1 MRLTYLALVLACA
14 ACSKKSNDAP
24 KATGSAAPKTTDV
37 EVQKPKSD
45 APWDFDAAAVQ
56 AKLQGAWI
64 VKDHGYLGSIEAWEV
79 KGDQVKM
86 WNAKKDK
93 ETIGTLV
100 IKGPCVYEMKEGD
113 GSSTTSHYVFD
124 GDTLHMGLGDAGVKQ
139 GEKIIACMSNGVFV
153 SEPGKCTF
161 YLDNFGKWSPEEGTC
176 GLNGTEFKAANTSF
190 KYEGSM
196 PAHGNVFA
204 SDQLW
209 NNQPVKAASYEEAK
223 AKAKG

>member
-14 ACSKKSNDAP
+14 ACSKKTDDTS

-37 EVQKPKSD
+37 EVKKPKSD

-64 VKDHGYLGSIEAWEV
+64 VKDQGYLGSREAWEI
-79 KGDQVKM
+79 KGDTIKM
-86 WNAKKDK
+86 WDAKKDK
-93 ETIGTLV
+93 ETTAKIT
-100 IKGPCVYEMKEGD
+100 IKGPCVLEMTEEN
-113 GSSTTSHYVFD
+113 GSGTVSHYVFD

-139 GEKIIACMSNGVFV
+139 GDKIIACMSNGVFV
-153 SEPGKCTF
+153 SDGGKCTF
-161 YLDNFGKWSPEEGTC
+161 YLDNFGKWSPEEGKC
-176 GLNGTEFKAANTSF
+176 GVEGTEFKASNTSF

-196 PAHGNVFA
+196 TARGNVFA
-204 SDQLW
+204 TDQLW
-209 NNQPVKAASYEEAK
+209 NNQPVKAASYDEAK